1 MKMKLLLLF
10 CIASLSLFAS
20 ESSHFDILPGKFHK
34 GGFLSATSIDQTNT
48 DQILINMLY
57 EIKKKDLVP
66 VPSHFLKGTY
76 QQKLPSIF
84 LDERGYL
91 ELEKVK
97 SIKIEEAKIVYL
109 GRVNLGTLNDAHRI
123 HIIPDNKKSEMFL
136 TYHPT
141 APGLGWDQLKLILH
155 TNLPILGDYVIE
167 GKGK

>member
-1 MKMKLLLLF
+1 MKLLLIL
-10 CIASLSLFAS
+10 CVASLSLFAA
-20 ESSHFDILPGKFHK
+20 ESSQFDILPGKLHK
-34 GGFLSATSIDQTNT
+34 GGFLSAISKIQPNS
-48 DQILINMLY
+48 DQILIDMVY

-76 QQKLPSIF
+76 GQKLPSIF

-97 SIKIEEAKIVYL
+97 SMRLEEAKVVYL
-109 GRVNLGTLNDAHRI
+109 GRVSLGTLNDAHRI

-141 APGLGWDQLKLILH
+141 APGLGWDQLKLVLH